1 MKQLTF
7 ENLLRNQDL
16 EYNEMLKFLVNKGFL
31 FKKGDD
37 YFWSDIKCILG
48 ERPEVVLPK
57 CPDCGARHV
66 NTTPDCNNV
75 YGRRGFRQL
84 GEYDS

>member
-7 ENLLRNQDL
+7 DL
-16 EYNEMLKFLVNKGFL
+16 GNKSAEYDEMLKFLVNKGFL
-31 FKKGDD
+31 YKNGDC
-37 YFWSDIKCILG
+37 YYWSDIKKPLG
-48 ERPEVVLPK
+48 DRPEVVLPR

>member
-7 ENLLRNQDL
+7 ADL
-16 EYNEMLKFLVNKGFL
+16 PVYKDVQYKEMLNYLINNGKIAKNIHGYYWTDTK
-31 FKKGDD
+31 
-37 YFWSDIKCILG
+37 SPLG

-57 CPDCGARHV
+57 CPDCGVRHV
-66 NTTPDCNNV
+66 KTTPDCDNV

-84 GEYDS
+84 GEYDT